1 MSNLEPTD
9 VGPAA
14 GGDRVVAES
23 DRQHVITLLTAAH
36 AEGRLTTDER
46 DRRLSEAR
54 GALVFD
60 DLVPLTRDL
69 VTTRSSSVQ
78 YAQGSTEES
87 EQIVAIFGGAERSD
101 HWEVR
106 PRTFITTIF
115 GGAEL
120 DLSQAVFPST
130 EITMEVFALFGG
142 VELKVP
148 EGATV
153 DNRLIAVF
161 GGVDRKVGPPVPG
174 APRIILKGFA
184 GFGGVEVRNPKTGR
198 RRRNRSQ
205 RERYDDDS
213 GREDRSYG

>member
-14 GGDRVVAES
+14 GGDRSVAEA

-54 GALVFD
+54 GALIFD

-69 VTTRSSSVQ
+69 VVPASSGVQ
-78 YAQGSTEES
+78 YVQGSTEES
-87 EQIVAIFGGAERSD
+87 DQIVAIFAGAERAG
-101 HWEVR
+101 HWTVR
-106 PRTFITTIF
+106 ARTFVTTIF

-120 DLSQAVFPST
+120 DLTDAAFASPD
-130 EITMEVFALFGG
+130 ITIEVFCLFGG
-142 VELKVP
+142 VEMKVP
-148 EGATV
+148 DGTRV
-153 DNRLIAVF
+153 DNQVIAVF
-161 GGVDRKVGPPVPG
+161 GGVDHKVNPPVPG

-184 GFGGVEVRNPKTGR
+184 GFGGVEVRNPKSARRGR
-198 RRRNRSQ
+198 DRSQ
-205 RERYDDDS
+205 RERHHRDRRRDDRYYD
-213 GREDRSYG
+213 